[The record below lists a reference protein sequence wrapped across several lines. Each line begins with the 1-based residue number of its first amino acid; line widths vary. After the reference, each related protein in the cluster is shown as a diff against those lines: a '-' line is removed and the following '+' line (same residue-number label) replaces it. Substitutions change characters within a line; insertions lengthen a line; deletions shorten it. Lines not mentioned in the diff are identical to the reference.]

1 MLLSA
6 PPTQPGWASLDLT
19 PSAEFSPSK
28 WLDLVGEGVLGRT
41 IQTDDLRT
49 TEFTARGGMRFHLFS
64 RQERVLFNEQLP
76 KRRVVIR
83 NLVRWEWRRF
93 LYSDDEP
100 SSSSG
105 RFRNRL
111 EFLIPL
117 NRPNLGNDGTIHMI
131 TDFEWFVPFSEQHE
145 RFASRRR
152 LRGGAG
158 YRRNR
163 TWQMTAL
170 YIRTA
175 SRNTIDDPFSTSE
188 NAFDLQFKR
197 VW

>member
-1 MLLSA
+1 MLLLRLH
-6 PPTQPGWASLDLT
+6 PTQPGWASLDLT
-19 PSAEFSPSK
+19 PSAEFSPRK

-64 RQERVLFNEQLP
+64 RQERVLFNEQMP

-131 TDFEWFVPFSEQHE
+131 TDFEWFVPFSDQHE
-145 RFASRRR
+145 RF
-152 LRGGAG
+152 GTGAG
-158 YRRNR
+158 FAAAPATGATGRGR
-163 TWQMTAL
+163 
-170 YIRTA
+170 
-175 SRNTIDDPFSTSE
+175 
-188 NAFDLQFKR
+188 
-197 VW
+197 